1 MLKKKLLARSR
12 ETMTLP
18 DERYR
23 SIMQAKRLLEE
34 LMDPKMTPRVAA
46 GIRDRARGALRH
58 YPGEYD
64 LQQLEQFAP
73 HIVQQRMEPLY
84 KMIKQHEMAESVS
97 KDYAAEGMIKQ
108 HETAARRINLD
119 DPNWEPNL

>member
-1 MLKKKLLARSR
+1 MQLSNR
-12 ETMTLP
+12 TPMTLP

-23 SIMQAKRLLEE
+23 SILQARKLLEE

-64 LQQLEQFAP
+64 MRRAAQTSPDIFQE
-73 HIVQQRMEPLY
+73 RMEDLHRFVL
-84 KMIKQHEMAESVS
+84 KGQQQENAK
-97 KDYAAEGMIKQ
+97 
-108 HETAARRINLD
+108 
-119 DPNWEPNL
+119 